1 MGVRILTGPVRS
13 GKTSALLR
21 YTRARKDCGGVLSP
35 DGPDGRVLRNA
46 RTGET
51 IPWQKK
57 TADGPDDLVVGRF
70 VLDAGAFRTA
80 LKWLEEAVQ
89 DPGVREI
96 VLDEAGPL
104 ELAGRGWDD
113 WIRGFAALAPEHKDL
128 LLVARESVVDALI
141 TRYGLV
147 DAIRIRP
154 EDLA

>member
-1 MGVRILTGPVRS
+1 MRVRILTGPVRS

-21 YTRARKDCGGVLSP
+21 YAASQIDCGGVLSP

-51 IPWQKK
+51 IQWQK
-57 TADGPDDLVVGRF
+57 TRAEGPEDFIVGRF
-70 VLDAGAFRTA
+70 VFDAFAFRTA
-80 LKWLEEAVQ
+80 EEWLDTALQ

-96 VLDEAGPL
+96 ILDEAGPL
-104 ELAGRGWDD
+104 ELAGKGWDA
-113 WIRGFAALAPEHKDL
+113 WIRRFLALAPVPKDL
-128 LLVARESVVDALI
+128 LLVARESIVDELEA
-141 TRYGLV
+141 RYGLV